1 MGQTKITSEDGQWRL
16 IGWQQ
21 KQAGSHSCRKP
32 GRGKHLYYRGTYKN
46 PLDRTEQIAAAH
58 TTSPMQANFTSRRL
72 MESACCIEAVEC
84 ASVHIFLTGTKWKW
98 C

>member
-46 PLDRTEQIAAAH
+46 PLDRTE
-58 TTSPMQANFTSRRL
+58 
-72 MESACCIEAVEC
+72 
-84 ASVHIFLTGTKWKW
+84 
-98 C
+98 